1 MISSRYIDVPEV
13 LSVQVVPSVEV
24 RMVRLLP
31 TETSNSV
38 VLSVVVLDVLLLLLH
53 EIMVRLKRNRER
65 KMSRCFTRFPISGYR
80 RTQYIPRFGGVLQG
94 SGKYPKI
101 FTSNIRCIE
110 NSILGLLGCRRLSE
124 NIGE

>member
-80 RTQYIPRFGGVLQG
+80 RTKLYHDLEDFTRMWEDYGGV
-94 SGKYPKI
+94 SDSVK
-101 FTSNIRCIE
+101 N
-110 NSILGLLGCRRLSE
+110 
-124 NIGE
+124 

>member
-1 MISSRYIDVPEV
+1 MFDVPEV

-24 RMVRLLP
+24 RMFRLLP

-80 RTQYIPRFGGVLQG
+80 RTKLYHDLGVFY
-94 SGKYPKI
+94 KK
-101 FTSNIRCIE
+101 
-110 NSILGLLGCRRLSE
+110 LGRLWRLSDSVK
-124 NIGE
+124 I

>member
-38 VLSVVVLDVLLLLLH
+38 VLSVVVLDVLLLLLQ
-53 EIMVRLKRNRER
+53 EMTVKLKRNKEKR
-65 KMSRCFTRFPISGYR
+65 MSRCFTWFPNWSDLGR
-80 RTQYIPRFGGVLQG
+80 LDF
-94 SGKYPKI
+94 
-101 FTSNIRCIE
+101 
-110 NSILGLLGCRRLSE
+110 SIHNLV
-124 NIGE
+124 

>member
-65 KMSRCFTRFPISGYR
+65 KMSRCFTRFPISG
-80 RTQYIPRFGGVLQG
+80 
-94 SGKYPKI
+94 
-101 FTSNIRCIE
+101 
-110 NSILGLLGCRRLSE
+110 LGE
-124 NIGE
+124 PEI

>member
-1 MISSRYIDVPEV
+1 MTPLRLFVVPEV
-13 LSVQVVPSVEV
+13 LLSQEVPSVEV

-65 KMSRCFTRFPISGYR
+65 KMSRCFTWFPISGFR
-80 RTQYIPRFGGVLQG
+80 
-94 SGKYPKI
+94 
-101 FTSNIRCIE
+101 
-110 NSILGLLGCRRLSE
+110 
-124 NIGE
+124 

>member
-1 MISSRYIDVPEV
+1 VISSRYIDVPEV

-65 KMSRCFTRFPISGYR
+65 KMSRCFIVYWF
-80 RTQYIPRFGGVLQG
+80 V
-94 SGKYPKI
+94 
-101 FTSNIRCIE
+101 
-110 NSILGLLGCRRLSE
+110 
-124 NIGE
+124 

>member
-80 RTQYIPRFGGVLQG
+80 RTLYIPLFGVIYKNVG
-94 SGKYPKI
+94 I
-101 FTSNIRCIE
+101 
-110 NSILGLLGCRRLSE
+110 LLGGCLT
-124 NIGE
+124 GGAV

>member
-1 MISSRYIDVPEV
+1 MRWYDVPEV
-13 LSVQVVPSVEV
+13 VSAQMVPSVEV

-80 RTQYIPRFGGVLQG
+80 RTLYIPRFGEFYKKVG
-94 SGKYPKI
+94 I
-101 FTSNIRCIE
+101 
-110 NSILGLLGCRRLSE
+110 LLG
-124 NIGE
+124 G